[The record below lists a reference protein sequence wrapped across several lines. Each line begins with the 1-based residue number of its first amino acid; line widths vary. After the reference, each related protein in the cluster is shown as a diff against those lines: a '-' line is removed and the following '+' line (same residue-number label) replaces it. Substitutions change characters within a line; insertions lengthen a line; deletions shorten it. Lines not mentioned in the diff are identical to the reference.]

1 MRSEPIGKKE
11 NLLLAFALP
20 GTFGAFPFL
29 SITARAMQISRA
41 SLRDIPLKKKSRVNL
56 CKEFLEAE
64 YAKQKWGK

>member
-1 MRSEPIGKKE
+1 
-11 NLLLAFALP
+11 
-20 GTFGAFPFL
+20 
-29 SITARAMQISRA
+29 MQISRA